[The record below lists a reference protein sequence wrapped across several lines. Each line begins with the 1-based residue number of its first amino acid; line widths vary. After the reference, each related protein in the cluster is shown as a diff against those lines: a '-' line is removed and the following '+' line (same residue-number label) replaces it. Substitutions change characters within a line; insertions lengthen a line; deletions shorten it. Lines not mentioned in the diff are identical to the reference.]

1 MATLYLAQDDAA
13 NDFLAKDPMALLVGM
28 LLDQQIPMEKAFTG
42 PHVLA
47 ERLSVDRLD
56 PTTLADYD
64 PEAFVTLFATPP
76 AIHRFPKSMA
86 ERTQKLARAVVDD
99 FGGDPAS
106 VWTGAKDGADEVAR
120 IASLPGYGKQKAQI
134 LAALLGKQFG
144 VEPRGWRA
152 AAGDYGKAGSS
163 RSIADVTDAA
173 SLAKVREHKKAMK
186 AAAKAKAEE
195 SA

>member
-56 PTTLADYD
+56 PAALADHD
-64 PEAFVTLFATPP
+64 PEEFVTLFATPP
-76 AIHRFPKSMA
+76 AIHRFPKAMA
-86 ERTQKLARAVVDD
+86 ERTQKLARAIADD

-106 VWTGAKDGADEVAR
+106 VWTEAKDGADLVAR
-120 IASLPGYGKQKAQI
+120 IGSLPGYGKQKAQI
-134 LAALLGKQFG
+134 LTALLGKQFG

-186 AAAKAKAEE
+186 AAAKAKAEQ
-195 SA
+195 S